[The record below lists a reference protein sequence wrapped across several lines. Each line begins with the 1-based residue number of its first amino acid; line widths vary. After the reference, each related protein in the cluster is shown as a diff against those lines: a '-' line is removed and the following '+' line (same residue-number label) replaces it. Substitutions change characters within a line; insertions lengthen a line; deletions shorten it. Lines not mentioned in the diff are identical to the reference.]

1 MRLLNPSLQQPL
13 VITRRLSG
21 RRGTCLRRERE
32 SLPTFRSS
40 DAQLYYEVSGSGPN
54 LVLLHPFPLN
64 HEFWRPVA
72 VQLSSRYRLIMPDL
86 RAHGDSELG
95 AGPTTMDKLASDLDA
110 LCREEHIGKAFF
122 VGVSIGGYALFEFWR
137 RHSERVAAL
146 VLANTRAA
154 AETQESRVNRLA
166 VTDKLLREGTAG
178 FIEDML
184 PKLLSPVTLTNRP
197 DIVDAARVMMQKMS
211 PQDIAGVQQGIAA
224 RPDSIPT
231 LKTISVPTL
240 IVAGED
246 DSIPLAESE
255 LMRQH
260 IPAGSLVVVPRAG
273 HYAALEQPQEFG
285 RLLRAFFDA
294 LSRA

>member
-1 MRLLNPSLQQPL
+1 M
-13 VITRRLSG
+13 
-21 RRGTCLRRERE
+21 
-32 SLPTFRSS
+32 PTFRSS